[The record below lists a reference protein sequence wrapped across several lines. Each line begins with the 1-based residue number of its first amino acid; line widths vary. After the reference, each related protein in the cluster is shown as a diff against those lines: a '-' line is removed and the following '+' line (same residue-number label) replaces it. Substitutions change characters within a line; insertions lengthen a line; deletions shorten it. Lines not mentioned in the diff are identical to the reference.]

1 MGKRYHHIIDP
12 KTGYPSKG
20 LQSVTIINKSNAYAD
35 ALATAVF
42 VMGKENGIKLIETLD
57 DTEVMIIDSEGKI
70 FYSSG
75 FEKFL
80 IN

>member
-1 MGKRYHHIIDP
+1 
-12 KTGYPSKG
+12 
-20 LQSVTIINKSNAYAD
+20 LQSVTIINKSNTFAD

-42 VMGKENGIKLIETLD
+42 VMGKDKGMKLIETLD
-57 DTEVMIIDSEGKI
+57 DTEAMIIDEQGKI